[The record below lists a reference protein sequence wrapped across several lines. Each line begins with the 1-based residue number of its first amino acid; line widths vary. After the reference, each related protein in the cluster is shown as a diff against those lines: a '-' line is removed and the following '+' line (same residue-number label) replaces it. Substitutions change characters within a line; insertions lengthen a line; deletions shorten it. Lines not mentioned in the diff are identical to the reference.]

1 MPSSSSASS
10 STSKP
15 TASTAGGREVAV
27 AKDAQE
33 RITGQSE
40 KRESST
46 TATFVSAVLS
56 MSPLNNGNKTAGAS
70 KSSTG
75 NTAKMKA
82 TESDPTTTIGTYMGH
97 ASVLH
102 NLRQGMKSVF
112 SNDDLEG
119 DIGRL
124 TTLSARVFASYNAAR
139 LILSM
144 NPDANVSGYEILAEL
159 TNSYINKNVSEI
171 LSQWEK
177 SVGLILQTMHSLAL
191 FTSALKLRGTI
202 HSLASGENLRLLL
215 SELQSSSEIA
225 LDTHVP
231 SAAVVVLLPHTVTV
245 IYKPLPGDPLKA
257 IFVIFDTLPNASLKT
272 SAPSLS
278 IFHSSDSVIGY
289 LLELF
294 YVPPSKLSSI
304 PASEIE
310 QLTHFTAQC
319 FIPLPLDSLDP
330 ASRVSV
336 DEPIRSYDQTL
347 QILQLQSQLT
357 LEHQRKVKIRKEAQE
372 YQDRCAV
379 LSQYIVRL
387 RQERSDLTDE
397 LAALKARY
405 KLEDGGGGNTDK
417 KSPQIMVNGMEG
429 TDVFVQTGTSTSGAV
444 RGQDK
449 MAPDRDRAKGSP
461 PTKKRKTSP
470 TRESAHPSDA
480 LGVSSSRD
488 IPPVQNVA
496 VLPTP
501 VSPVF
506 TPPNVDGEQIHSTR
520 ASIQEMMEGMSLV
533 SEPGSGALNVSS
545 DSAST
550 SLASDHLFT
559 S

>member
-1 MPSSSSASS
+1 MPSSSSSSS
-10 STSKP
+10 STHKAAS
-15 TASTAGGREVAV
+15 STAGRREDAV
-27 AKDAQE
+27 ASDAQE

-46 TATFVSAVLS
+46 AATF
-56 MSPLNNGNKTAGAS
+56 
-70 KSSTG
+70 SSTG

-144 NPDANVSGYEILAEL
+144 NPGANVSGYEILAEL

-177 SVGLILQTMHSLAL
+177 SVDLILQTMHSLAL
-191 FTSALKLRGTI
+191 FTSALKLRGTF

-215 SELQSSSEIA
+215 SELQSSSKIA
-225 LDTHVP
+225 PDTHVP
-231 SAAVVVLLPHTVTV
+231 SAAVIVLLPHTVTV
-245 IYKPLPGDPLKA
+245 IYKPLPGDPLKG
-257 IFVIFDTLPNASLKT
+257 IFIIFDPLPNPSIKT

-294 YVPPSKLSSI
+294 YVSPSRLSSI
-304 PASEIE
+304 PTSEIE

-319 FIPLPLDSLDP
+319 FNPFPVAI
-330 ASRVSV
+330 ASPESNSKVTV

-387 RQERSDLTDE
+387 RQERSDLTEE
-397 LAALKARY
+397 LAALKAGY

-444 RGQDK
+444 RGQAEQDK